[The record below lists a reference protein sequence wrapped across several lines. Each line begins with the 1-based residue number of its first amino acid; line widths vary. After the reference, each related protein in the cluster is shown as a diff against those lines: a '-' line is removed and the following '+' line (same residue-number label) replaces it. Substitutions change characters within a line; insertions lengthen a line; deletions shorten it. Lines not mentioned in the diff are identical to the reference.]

1 MRRRPRAVLVGLLL
15 SLVVMLAAGPA
26 VGQPTPGGDTEV
38 TVGSNDTIFSQNK
51 QNEPAVAV
59 NPADP
64 RFLAAGANDNID
76 LESCDAGDPTT
87 CPFTPGVGVSGVQ
100 FSTNGGESW
109 TQPEY
114 TGYSARGCL
123 GPAACVPD
131 PDGPIGTLPNY
142 FENDLVSNGDPAL
155 VFGPRPD
162 AQGGFDWANGARL
175 YYANIATN
183 FPGRQGFQ
191 GQAAIAVSRS
201 DDLAGA
207 VAGDNDAWM
216 DPVIVTR
223 QSSALFSDKEQLWAD
238 QAESSPH
245 FGNVYVCNVGFRGL
259 GAGAPEPVLFARS
272 TDGGQSWRQ
281 RQLSPATNNAQTG
294 GRQGCGIR
302 TDSQGT
308 VYVVWVGTD
317 IRTRQGVFFQARS
330 FDGGQRFERPRVIV
344 SPVGTVGQ
352 LDPVQGRFTIDGVA
366 GARAPVFPSLDIA
379 AGAPSGADAS
389 DEIVLTWADDSLGT
403 NQERAFVVWSTNGGD
418 SYSAKVVASEGTDRA
433 NFPAVAISPDGRDVY
448 LVYNAHLDPWRTTTT
463 DPRRML
469 GVVRHAEV
477 TLASGAVGA
486 FTTLHRGAVG
496 DGRGSSANGLTTEF
510 LGDYNYAVATR
521 EYAAAVWVDS
531 RNAAVCPAINA
542 YRQSLVDGAPIPAPA
557 PNQDC
562 PVVAGDHFGN
572 TDIFGGSYLDP
583 STP

>member
-1 MRRRPRAVLVGLLL
+1 MRTTRVAALILAVCLALLPGL
-15 SLVVMLAAGPA
+15 A
-26 VGQPTPGGDTEV
+26 VAQPTPGGEAEV

-59 NPADP
+59 NPANP
-64 RFLAAGANDNID
+64 EILAAGANDNID

-100 FSTNGGESW
+100 FSTNGGISW
-109 TQPEY
+109 TQPTY
-114 TGYSARGCL
+114 TGFSARGCL

-131 PDGPIGTLPNY
+131 PAGPIGTLPNF
-142 FENDLVSNGDPAL
+142 FENDLVSNGDPAV
-155 VFGPRPD
+155 VFGPQPD
-162 AQGGFDWANGARL
+162 AQGGFDWDNGARL

-183 FPGRQGFQ
+183 FPGRQGFN
-191 GQAAIAVSRS
+191 GQAAITVSRS

-216 DPVIVTR
+216 DPVIVSR

-259 GAGAPEPVLFARS
+259 GAGGAEPVLFARS

-281 RQLSPATNNAQTG
+281 RQLSAATNNAQTG

-317 IRTRQGVFFQARS
+317 IQTREGVFFQARS
-330 FDGGQRFERPRVIV
+330 FDGGQNFERPRVIV
-344 SPVGTVGQ
+344 RPVTSVGQ
-352 LDPVQGRFTIDGVA
+352 LDPVQGRFTVDGVA
-366 GARAPVFPSLDIA
+366 GARAPVFPSIDIA
-379 AGAPSGADAS
+379 AGAPSGADAT
-389 DEIVLTWADDSLGT
+389 DEIVITWADDSLGQ
-403 NQERAFVVWSTNGGD
+403 NQERAWVVWSTNGGD
-418 SYSAKVVASEGTDRA
+418 SYSPKVVASEGTDRA
-433 NFPAVAISPDGRDVY
+433 NFAAVAISPEGGDVY
-448 LVYNAHLDPWRTTTT
+448 LVYNAHLDPWRTTTAT
-463 DPRRML
+463 DRRML
-469 GVVRHAEV
+469 GVVRHADV

-486 FTTLHRGAVG
+486 FSTLHRGAVG

-521 EYAAAVWVDS
+521 EFGAAVWVDS

-542 YRQSLVDGAPIPAPA
+542 FRQSLVDGTPIPAPA
-557 PNQDC
+557 PNRDC

-583 STP
+583 TTP